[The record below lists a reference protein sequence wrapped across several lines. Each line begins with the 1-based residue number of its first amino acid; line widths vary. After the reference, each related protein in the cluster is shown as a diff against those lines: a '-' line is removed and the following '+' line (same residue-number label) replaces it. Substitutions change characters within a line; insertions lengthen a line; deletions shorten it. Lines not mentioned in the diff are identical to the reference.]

1 MNINERIKYFR
12 KDILHMNQTDFAESI
27 GMKQRGASGMEQDGA
42 TVTDRAIKSIC
53 LVYNLNEDW
62 LRTGAEPMYIESPTF
77 NLDEFLRNR
86 GATDLELNIVKAYFE
101 LEPDVRKKLV
111 EHFKSHLTASTENPE
126 PSAVEEAEAA
136 YIKSRS
142 GSVQNTGLS
151 VSNTTAGDQSPE
163 NGDDNKA
170 VNH

>member
-62 LRTGAEPMYIESPTF
+62 LRTGAEPMYIEEPTF
-77 NLDEFLRNR
+77 ILDDFLRNR

-101 LEPDVRKKLV
+101 LEPDVRRQLV
-111 EHFKSHLTASTENPE
+111 EHFKKHLAASTETAA

-142 GSVQNTGLS
+142 GSAQNAGLS
-151 VSNTTAGDQSPE
+151 ALNTT
-163 NGDDNKA
+163 GDDPAEDTGSDKA
-170 VNH
+170 VNN

>member
-62 LRTGAEPMYIESPTF
+62 LRTGAEPMYIEEPTF
-77 NLDEFLRNR
+77 VLDDFLRNR

-101 LEPDVRKKLV
+101 LEPDVRRQLV
-111 EHFKSHLTASTENPE
+111 EHFKKHLAASTETAA

-142 GSVQNTGLS
+142 GSAQNAGLS
-151 VSNTTAGDQSPE
+151 ASNTT
-163 NGDDNKA
+163 GDDPAEDTGSDKA